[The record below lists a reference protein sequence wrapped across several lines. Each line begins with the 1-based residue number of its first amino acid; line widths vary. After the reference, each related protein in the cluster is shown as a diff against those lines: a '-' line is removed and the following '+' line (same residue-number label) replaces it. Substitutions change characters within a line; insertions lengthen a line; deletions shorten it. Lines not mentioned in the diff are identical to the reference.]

1 MNPTIK
7 KDFIKENEEKSLARI
22 SKEIR
27 RETRT
32 KIKLQKQAKKQTGI
46 EKTETNE
53 YITTINEK
61 VLLLL
66 QAITPEV
73 IEKST
78 LGSISKAFRSIL
90 GQRDAFGK
98 EKPEIDKN
106 VSVNLNIDNLSSE
119 DIIKLLN
126 EKSNKQ
132 QDE

>member
-98 EKPEIDKN
+98 ENKDPDKS
-106 VSVNLNIDNLSSE
+106 VSVNFNINDLSPE
-119 DIIKLLN
+119 DVIKMLN
-126 EKSNKQ
+126 EKSSKH
-132 QDE
+132 EE